1 MDNST
6 NLARASG
13 QTTYSQH
20 DLGITTEI
28 SIESRD
34 FSGKKIN
41 SEVASQMHNLRK
53 WQQRVRVSTS
63 RDRRLTNIL
72 TKISNI
78 CQSCSLSEN
87 VLETASV
94 IYRSL
99 DGKNIEV
106 KGKSVVSIS
115 AAVVYMACK
124 QCGVIRS
131 LEEII
136 QGVCQPKE
144 VKPKT
149 KLASKYYRTL
159 VMELGTVTTPAVTID
174 KYISKIANMTNTDVR
189 VERLALEIAE
199 KTKNRNLSDGKSP
212 NGVAAAY
219 LYLSLIHI

>member
-1 MDNST
+1 METLEIQQCTTCNSSLVDDTQNGERICSGCGIVVVEQMEDYGPEARSGNMENKT

-28 SIESRD
+28 STESRD

-136 QGVCQPKE
+136 QGICQPKE

-149 KLASKYYRTL
+149 KLA
-159 VMELGTVTTPAVTID
+159 
-174 KYISKIANMTNTDVR
+174 
-189 VERLALEIAE
+189 
-199 KTKNRNLSDGKSP
+199 
-212 NGVAAAY
+212 
-219 LYLSLIHI
+219 